1 MILYLKTLINK
12 IHIVRPDSEYEPV
25 RRESLANAVRI
36 GALLAAILVPVFG
49 ILDGIFKQDH
59 YWEFLA
65 IRLVVTTISFGVYY
79 AMQRPLGR
87 RYPYSLGAFL
97 TILVAGSIALMC
109 RIDKGPL
116 DPYYAGI
123 NLPLLGFGILL
134 PLTLPEGILIFSL
147 SWLSYFVPNL
157 LILEPEQV
165 TTFISNNF
173 FMISTIIIALAS
185 SQFHLYHRYKAWL
198 SNQRLQVAHKKIKL
212 HASELERQVHERT
225 QRLIQSERLAVV
237 GQLAGGV
244 AHDFNNILTAILGT
258 CQLAMDTVPRDSLL
272 YEDLDS
278 IFNVGNRAV
287 DLVKQ
292 LLAFSRRQILQ
303 PKVVNLNRIL
313 RDTEKMLRRLIG
325 ENIELLIDLDDQLG
339 TVLADPVQ
347 IEQIILNLAVNARDA
362 MPQGG
367 RLTLRTANVALDEDY
382 CRLGKLSLDP
392 GTYAQLTVID
402 TGTGMTEEVKAK
414 IFEPFFTTKEKGQGT
429 GLGLASV
436 YGIIKQSKGDII
448 TYSEPGQGTSFKIYF
463 PLTEEVTSA
472 PVHQSEAVNLPM
484 GRETILLVEDEDAV
498 RSLTARILERQ
509 GYTVMQASEG
519 RSALHMAETYQGKI
533 DMLLTDMVM
542 PHMNGPVLA
551 EKVQAIRS
559 DIKVLYITGHV
570 DSMIQRCGLDRPDVA
585 FLQKPFTLE
594 SLNMKIRNI
603 FDN

>member
-1 MILYLKTLINK
+1 MGFELKKILAG
-12 IHIVRPDSEYEPV
+12 IHLVRPDAEYESV
-25 RRESLANAVRI
+25 RRESLAKAVRI
-36 GALLAAILVPVFG
+36 GAFLAAILVPLFG
-49 ILDGIFKQDH
+49 ILDSIFKQGH

-65 IRLVVTTISFGVYY
+65 IRTVVTLISLAVFF
-79 AMQRPLGR
+79 AMKRPWGQK
-87 RYPYSLGAFL
+87 YPYPLGAFL
-97 TILVAGSIALMC
+97 TVVVSGSIALMC
-109 RIDKGPL
+109 RLDLGPI

-147 SWLSYFVPNL
+147 AWLSYFIPNL
-157 LILEPEQV
+157 LIVESWQV

-198 SNQRLQVAHKKIKL
+198 SNHRLQAAHRKIKV
-212 HASELERQVHERT
+212 HANELERQVNERT

-303 PKVVNLNRIL
+303 PKVVSLNRIL

-325 ENIELLIDLDDQLG
+325 ENIELVIDLEDNLG
-339 TVLADPVQ
+339 TILADPVQ
-347 IEQIILNLAVNARDA
+347 IEQIILNLSVNARDA

-367 RLTLRTANVALDEDY
+367 RLTVRTANVSLDEDY

-392 GTYAQLTVID
+392 GIYAQLTVID
-402 TGTGMTEEVKAK
+402 TGIGMTEEIRSK

-463 PLTEEVTSA
+463 PLTEEMISA
-472 PVHQSEAVNLPM
+472 PVHQSTELHLPQ

-498 RSLTARILERQ
+498 RTLTARILERQ

-551 EKVQAIRS
+551 EKVQSLRT